1 MKTFIKEWLMPIG
14 AAVILCLLI
23 NRFLFFNIQVPSES
37 MLPTIQIGDRIVTTK
52 IYNPSKLKR
61 GDIIVFY
68 FEEDNEKLVK
78 RLIGLPGDKVE
89 VKAGGSVYVNSIKLD
104 EPYVKYQG
112 GASGTFNVPSASYF
126 FLGDNRSNSYDSRLW
141 KNPYISSSDILGKA
155 QIVFYPFNRFGALK

>member
-1 MKTFIKEWLMPIG
+1 MKNFIKEWLMPIG
-14 AAVILCLLI
+14 AAVILCFLI

-52 IYNPSKLKR
+52 IYNPSNLKR

-68 FEEDNEKLVK
+68 FKENNEKLVK

-89 VKAGGSVYVNSIKLD
+89 VKADGSVYVNGAKLD

-112 GASGTFNVPSASYF
+112 GPSGTYNVPSGCYF
-126 FLGDNRSNSYDSRLW
+126 FLGDNRRNSYDSRLW
-141 KNPYISSSDILGKA
+141 KNPYISPSDILGKA
-155 QIVFYPFNRFGALK
+155 QFVFYPFNRFGALK